1 MKRIAFFS
9 LLMLGAS
16 ISQAQVI
23 NNEHL
28 TCSSERHRDRIK
40 QMVGY
45 NAQHAAQD
53 AAYEA
58 EIQQIIASGT
68 LEQRGSQ
75 TIYVIPVV
83 FHIVHEGGPENI
95 SDAQVHDAVAI
106 LNRDYNKQ
114 NADTVN
120 VVTAFKPIVADVGIE
135 FRLAQKDAL
144 GNCVSGITRTYSTTT
159 NDGDYDM
166 VDVVNQNINGST
178 NTNNLRY
185 PRGKYLNIWVCKN
198 ADGAAGY
205 TMNPA
210 NWVPA
215 NYDGIWIT
223 HSYVGA
229 IGTSSGVRSRA
240 LTHEVGHWLNLAHV
254 WGNTNNP
261 AVACGDDNVT
271 DTPETMG
278 WATCN
283 LNGATCGNSIDN
295 VQNYMEYSYCSNMF
309 TNGQKNRMRASITSA
324 VAQRSSLWTT
334 TNLNNTG
341 TNGTDILCAADFT
354 TERNVIC
361 EGESVD
367 FTDISF
373 HGPSSWTWTFTGGSP
388 ASSSVQNPSGIS
400 YAVAGAYSVALVAGN
415 GTGTVNTTKTN
426 YVTVLPNTGD
436 AAPWIEGFEAA
447 STLPNADWFVYNADG
462 TQAFQVASG
471 IGASGTKCVK
481 LNNGSVSGAGTIDE
495 ILSSTIDLSGLTSV
509 TLSFK
514 YAFAYKNSSN
524 TDALQVWVSKDCG
537 ATWSLRKTLSGTSL
551 PTAPNTTGNFSP
563 TAAQWEQVDVT
574 NIIASYLVSNFR
586 VKFTFTGGG
595 GNNLF
600 IDDINISGPLGT
612 DEIDSKYNMTLFPN
626 PTADGATL
634 NFTIFAPENVS
645 MEMIDMLGQ
654 TVRVQ
659 SFGTMQTGVQSV
671 AIPRQ
676 DLAKGVYFVRLRI
689 GEEVLVKQ
697 LIIE

>member
-1 MKRIAFFS
+1 
-9 LLMLGAS
+9 
-16 ISQAQVI
+16 
-23 NNEHL
+23 
-28 TCSSERHRDRIK
+28 
-40 QMVGY
+40 
-45 NAQHAAQD
+45 
-53 AAYEA
+53 
-58 EIQQIIASGT
+58 
-68 LEQRGSQ
+68 
-75 TIYVIPVV
+75 
-83 FHIVHEGGPENI
+83 
-95 SDAQVHDAVAI
+95 
-106 LNRDYNKQ
+106 
-114 NADTVN
+114 
-120 VVTAFKPIVADVGIE
+120 
-135 FRLAQKDAL
+135 
-144 GNCVSGITRTYSTTT
+144 
-159 NDGDYDM
+159 
-166 VDVVNQNINGST
+166 
-178 NTNNLRY
+178 
-185 PRGKYLNIWVCKN
+185 
-198 ADGAAGY
+198 
-205 TMNPA
+205 
-210 NWVPA
+210 
-215 NYDGIWIT
+215 
-223 HSYVGA
+223 
-229 IGTSSGVRSRA
+229 
-240 LTHEVGHWLNLAHV
+240 
-254 WGNTNNP
+254 
-261 AVACGDDNVT
+261 
-271 DTPETMG
+271 
-278 WATCN
+278 
-283 LNGATCGNSIDN
+283 
-295 VQNYMEYSYCSNMF
+295 
-309 TNGQKNRMRASITSA
+309 
-324 VAQRSSLWTT
+324 
-334 TNLNNTG
+334 
-341 TNGTDILCAADFT
+341 
-354 TERNVIC
+354 
-361 EGESVD
+361 
-367 FTDISF
+367 
-373 HGPSSWTWTFTGGSP
+373 
-388 ASSSVQNPSGIS
+388 
-400 YAVAGAYSVALVAGN
+400 VALVAGN